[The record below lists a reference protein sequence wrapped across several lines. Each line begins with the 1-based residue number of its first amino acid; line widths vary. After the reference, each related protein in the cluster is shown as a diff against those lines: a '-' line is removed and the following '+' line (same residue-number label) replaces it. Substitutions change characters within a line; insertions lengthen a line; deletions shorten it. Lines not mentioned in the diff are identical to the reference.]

1 MKPGR
6 AGVALSLAVFVLAGC
21 GGGNDGETTGAS
33 SNEPKQ
39 AQPRP
44 DEQRTAKAKPPEPGQ
59 THRQPKKLRS
69 LSFTLEGYPDAE
81 NVGVLMADQEGY
93 FAEAGLD
100 VQVLRPADSDN
111 VPIYLAEEADDFG
124 LLPQPQVVMARDKGM
139 PLVAIGS
146 LVARPTMGLIWARGS
161 GIDDLSDLEGKTIG
175 INGFSFEEG
184 FLETLLAQ
192 AGLKSDDV
200 KVKSVNYDGLVP
212 ALTEGS
218 VDAILGSG
226 NVEGL
231 ELEAEGLE
239 PVVTPLQKLGVPAY
253 EELVMVTRRDRLA
266 GHPRWVRRFMAAVA
280 RGAAAAVEDPE
291 AAAAAIVAARK
302 ELQLTP
308 ASMDLAEAK
317 VEASL
322 PLIAGTGR
330 MSARRAT
337 HLGEWMHEK
346 KLIQHKLPAAASL
359 TNRYVLPP
367 ATPPGA

>member
-6 AGVALSLAVFVLAGC
+6 AGVALSLAVFILAGC
-21 GGGNDGETTGAS
+21 GGGNEGEGTEAGP
-33 SNEPKQ
+33 NQPKQ
-39 AQPRP
+39 RAQPRP
-44 DEQRTAKAKPPEPGQ
+44 DEQRTVKAKPPGPRQ
-59 THRQPKKLRS
+59 AHRPPKKLRS

-81 NVGVLMADQEGY
+81 NVGVLMADREGY
-93 FAEAGLD
+93 FAEAGFD
-100 VQVLRPADSDN
+100 VEVLRPADSDN

-124 LLPQPQVVMARDKGM
+124 LLPQPQVVMARDRGM

-146 LVARPTMGLIWARGS
+146 LMGTPTMAMIWARGS

-184 FLETLLAQ
+184 FLETLLAE

-212 ALTEGS
+212 ALVEGG

-226 NVEGL
+226 NIEGL

-239 PVVTPLQKLGVPAY
+239 PVVTPLRELGVPSY
-253 EELVMVTRRDRLA
+253 EELVMVTRRDRLS
-266 GHPRWVRRFMAAVA
+266 GHPRWVRRFMSAVA

-291 AAAAAIVAARK
+291 DAAAAIVAARK

-308 ASMDLAEAK
+308 ASMDLAEAE

-322 PLIAGTGR
+322 PLLAGTDR
-330 MSARRAT
+330 MSSQRANR
-337 HLGEWMHEK
+337 LVEWMHQK
-346 KLIQHKLPAAASL
+346 KLIQHKLPAEALL
-359 TNRYVLPP
+359 TNRYAQPRP
-367 ATPPGA
+367 